1 MSEDN
6 EIIDNKAVRRIRIKV
21 RIRLT
26 AVLCCQFGVLSSELT
41 GKTYPPISLSADSP
55 L

>member
-26 AVLCCQFGVLSSELT
+26 AFFLLSIRSSEF
-41 GKTYPPISLSADSP
+41 GIDGEDVSP
-55 L
+55 SQPFG